1 MGNAVKVAIVGLGR
15 VGSTFI
21 ERLVEFDGKGV
32 SIIAVAE
39 KKQDA
44 PGVEMAKA
52 KGLKVFDSEE
62 AILEMGGAVDVIFD
76 LTGDKTVERNL
87 RFKQVRSG
95 NMHTVIVPRT
105 VAVLIWNL
113 ISEETLPE
121 HSSNA

>member
-1 MGNAVKVAIVGLGR
+1 MGNVVKIAIAGLGR
-15 VGSTFI
+15 VGSTFV
-21 ERLVEFDGKGV
+21 EKLVEFDGKGV
-32 SIIAVAE
+32 SIVAVAE

-62 AILEMGGAVDVIFD
+62 AILDMREEIDVIFD
-76 LTGDKTVERNL
+76 LTGDKAVERNL

-113 ISEETLPE
+113 ISEEVLPE
-121 HSSNA
+121 HSSS